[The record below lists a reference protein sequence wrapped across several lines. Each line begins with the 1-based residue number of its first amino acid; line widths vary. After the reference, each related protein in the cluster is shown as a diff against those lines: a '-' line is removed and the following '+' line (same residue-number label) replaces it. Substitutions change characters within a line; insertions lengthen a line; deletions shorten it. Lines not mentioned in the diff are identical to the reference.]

1 MGNCL
6 TVNNKQNEKVPNLTK
21 QREVIDDESQI
32 KIDNQIIVNKIEG
45 MPLEYYSQVKKLGEG
60 SYGIVWKVEHIQTG
74 LHRAM
79 KKIVKNPKS
88 KKDNEQD
95 ILNEIEILKK
105 MDHPNIV
112 KIFEFF
118 NTPDGYYLITEYCS
132 GGELFQEIVDK
143 APFSEAIAANIMYQ
157 IFSAVN
163 YCHNINIIH
172 RDLKPENI
180 LIERRDGKK
189 YIIKIIDFGTAKIYE
204 KNKNE
209 KKVIGSS
216 YYIAP
221 EVLTESYNQK
231 CDLWSC
237 GVILYILLSGKPPF
251 AGKSD
256 EVILEKIRI
265 GKYNMQIKEFESIS
279 NDAKDLIQ
287 KLLEKNPKKR
297 LSAQDALKH
306 NWFKTLDI
314 KSTIIESNID
324 KIKESLINIKKYNPK
339 LKLQQVVIAYLV
351 HNIPQLQIMREAYKV
366 FLTYDENLDGKI
378 TRQEM
383 IRVFEKILQVKNAK
397 IEVEDI
403 FKKLDNDNNG
413 YIEYEEFVRASINKE
428 IFVADEILQFA
439 FNFFDKDSSGSI
451 TFEELKTI
459 FCDGQEKEV
468 SEKVLRKI
476 LDEIDTDKNE
486 QISYKEFKEMMQK
499 IILI

>member
-6 TVNNKQNEKVPNLTK
+6 TVNNKADDKISNMMK
-21 QREVIDDESQI
+21 QKEVIDDESLI
-32 KIDNQIIVNKIEG
+32 KVNNQIIVNKIQG
-45 MPLEYYSQVKKLGEG
+45 APLEHYSQVKKLGEG

-118 NTPDGYYLITEYCS
+118 NTKEGYYLITEYCS

-143 APFSEAIAANIMYQ
+143 APFTEAIAASIMYQ

-180 LIERRDGKK
+180 LIERLDGKK
-189 YIIKIIDFGTAKIYE
+189 YFIKIIDFGTAKIYE

-256 EVILEKIRI
+256 DVILEKIRI
-265 GKYNMQIKEFESIS
+265 GKYNMQIKEFDNIS
-279 NDAKDLIQ
+279 NEAKDLIQ

-297 LSAQDALKH
+297 LSAQEALKH
-306 NWFKTLDI
+306 NWFKNLDI
-314 KSTIIESNID
+314 KSTIIESNLD
-324 KIKESLINIKKYNPK
+324 KIKESLINIQKYNPK

-378 TRQEM
+378 TKQEM
-383 IRVFEKILQVKNAK
+383 LRVFEKILQVKNPK
-397 IEVEDI
+397 TEVEEI

-439 FNFFDKDSSGSI
+439 FNFFDKDSSGQI
-451 TFEELKTI
+451 TFDELKAI
-459 FCDGQEKEV
+459 FCVGQEKEV
-468 SEKVLRKI
+468 SEKVLKKI
-476 LDEIDTDKNE
+476 LDDIDTDKNE

>member
-6 TVNNKQNEKVPNLTK
+6 TVNNKSEEKVSNMKGQK
-21 QREVIDDESQI
+21 QIIDDENLI
-32 KIDNQIIVNKIEG
+32 KVDNQLIVNKIEG
-45 MPLEYYSQVKKLGEG
+45 TPLEHYSQVKKLGEG
-60 SYGIVWKVEHIQTG
+60 SYGTVWKVEHIQTG

-88 KKDNEQD
+88 KRDNEQD

-118 NTPDGYYLITEYCS
+118 NTPEGYYLITEYCS

-143 APFSEAIAANIMYQ
+143 APFNENIAANIMYQ

-180 LIERRDGKK
+180 LIERSHGKF
-189 YIIKIIDFGTAKIYE
+189 YFIKIIDFGTAKIYE

-221 EVLTESYNQK
+221 EVLIENYNQK

-256 EVILEKIRI
+256 DIILEKIKI
-265 GKYNMQIKEFESIS
+265 GKYNMQIREFENIS
-279 NDAKDLIQ
+279 SDAKDLIQ

-297 LSAQDALKH
+297 LSAHDALRH
-306 NWFKTLDI
+306 NWFKSLDI
-314 KSTIIESNID
+314 KSNIIESNVD
-324 KIKESLINIKKYNPK
+324 KIKESLSNIQKYNPK

-378 TRQEM
+378 TKQEM
-383 IRVFEKILQVKNAK
+383 IKVFEKILQVKNPK
-397 IEVEDI
+397 NEVEEI
-403 FKKLDNDNNG
+403 FKKLDNDNNALK
-413 YIEYEEFVRASINKE
+413 EEK
-428 IFVADEILQFA
+428 
-439 FNFFDKDSSGSI
+439 G
-451 TFEELKTI
+451 
-459 FCDGQEKEV
+459 
-468 SEKVLRKI
+468 
-476 LDEIDTDKNE
+476 
-486 QISYKEFKEMMQK
+486 FKSHNA
-499 IILI
+499 

>member
-6 TVNNKQNEKVPNLTK
+6 NINNKAKDKLSSISKKNQI
-21 QREVIDDESQI
+21 IDDESMI
-32 KIDNQIIVNKIEG
+32 KVDNQIIVNKIEG
-45 MPLEYYSQVKKLGEG
+45 TPLEYYSQVKKLGEG
-60 SYGIVWKVEHIQTG
+60 SYGVVWKVEHIQTG

-79 KKIVKNPKS
+79 KKILKNPKS
-88 KKDNEQD
+88 RKDNEDD

-118 NTPDGYYLITEYCS
+118 NSHEGYYLITEYCS

-143 APFSEAIAANIMYQ
+143 APFIENIAGNIMYQ

-180 LIERRDGKK
+180 LIEKSEGKG
-189 YIIKIIDFGTAKIYE
+189 YMIKIIDFGTAKIYE
-204 KNKNE
+204 KNKSE

-221 EVLTESYNQK
+221 EVLVENYNEK

-251 AGKSD
+251 GGKSD
-256 EVILEKIRI
+256 EIILEKIKI
-265 GKYNMQIKEFESIS
+265 GKYNMEIKEFENIS
-279 NDAKDLIQ
+279 NEAKDLIQ

-297 LSAQDALKH
+297 LSASIALKH
-306 NWFKTLDI
+306 AWFKSLDI
-314 KSTIIESNID
+314 KSTIVESNIV
-324 KIKESLINIKKYNPK
+324 KIKESLTNIKNYNPRF
-339 LKLQQVVIAYLV
+339 KLQQVVIAYLV
-351 HNIPQLQIMREAYKV
+351 HNIPQLQIMREAYRV

-378 TRQEM
+378 TKEEM
-383 IRVFEKILQVKNAK
+383 LKVFDKILKIKNAK
-397 IEVEDI
+397 AEVEEV

-439 FNFFDKDSSGSI
+439 FNFFDKDNSGQI
-451 TFEELKTI
+451 TYEELKAI
-459 FCDGQEKEV
+459 FCVGKEREV
-468 SEKVLRKI
+468 SEKVLKKI
-476 LDEIDTDKNE
+476 LDEIDTDGNNE
-486 QISYKEFKEMMQK
+486 ISYIEFKEMMQK
-499 IILI
+499 IILN